1 MSKLMTLWTFFTT
14 KKKFNSREEIERNQ
28 QKKMLKHIKK
38 IRNKSK
44 FFSRH
49 WDGFEDSQWRDFPL
63 IDKSIMM
70 ENLQDYLTVNLDIDN
85 AKNSALQAEKTRDF
99 EQKT

>member
-44 FFSRH
+44 FF
-49 WDGFEDSQWRDFPL
+49 L
-63 IDKSIMM
+63 
-70 ENLQDYLTVNLDIDN
+70 
-85 AKNSALQAEKTRDF
+85 
-99 EQKT
+99 